1 MLLFLPGRF
10 TVPLQLKIMMTQ
22 PKTPTPRYTDSHVRD
37 REVDYYLVIF
47 WFTSPTLLWRRKWE
61 KWEKEPTPLFV
72 PGESHGLYPA
82 RVLCPW
88 NRKRWTRLSNQTTST
103 TLLRGIDFH
112 GSLTAHRVARGEG
125 CSSLNLSDIVWGQ
138 LEFLFSNKS
147 NNKQQHCK
155 QEESFLSH
163 LENVCN

>member
-1 MLLFLPGRF
+1 MGEMGEGTHSIIRAWRISW
-10 TVPLQLKIMMTQ
+10 TVPCQGPMSM
-22 PKTPTPRYTDSHVRD
+22 D
-37 REVDYYLVIF
+37 
-47 WFTSPTLLWRRKWE
+47 
-61 KWEKEPTPLFV
+61 
-72 PGESHGLYPA
+72 
-82 RVLCPW
+82 
-88 NRKRWTRLSNQTTST
+88 RKRWTRLSNQTTST